1 MSGPTVRLAL
11 FDLDGTLVRPGSVLQ
26 RMHMDAMAAAIA
38 AASGSREPFTYCG
51 GELFY
56 RGVNLAGFTDAGT
69 IRAALV
75 LAGVPQQEAAARLPA
90 VVADMVEQLN
100 RASRPEGWH
109 GSDDLLP
116 GARDILAALR
126 GAGFTLGMS
135 TGNARAVASWKMRAA
150 GLGDLF
156 DGGGFGDR
164 FTEREDVAASG
175 ATSLC
180 PPGAVSSGVLVG
192 DTVRDVQ
199 AAHAAGLRCL
209 AVSTGAAQAA
219 ELRSAGADFV
229 LPGLGGALP
238 VLLRLTDRP
247 VSRREPVSTTPS
259 AREGTRT

>member
-1 MSGPTVRLAL
+1 MSGLTVRLAL

-175 ATSLC
+175 ARSLC
-180 PPGAVSSGVLVG
+180 PPGAVNSGVLVG

-199 AAHAAGLRCL
+199 PPTRRACGWP
-209 AVSTGAAQAA
+209 
-219 ELRSAGADFV
+219 SARGGPSRNWFRRADFV
-229 LPGLGGALP
+229 LPGLGEHFQSSCALP
-238 VLLRLTDRP
+238 TGPCSDGAGL
-247 VSRREPVSTTPS
+247 TTPS